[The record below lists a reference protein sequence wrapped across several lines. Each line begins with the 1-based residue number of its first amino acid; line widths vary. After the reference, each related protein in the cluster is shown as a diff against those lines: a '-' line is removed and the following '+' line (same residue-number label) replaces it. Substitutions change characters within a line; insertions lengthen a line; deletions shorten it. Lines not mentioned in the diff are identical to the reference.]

1 MTDQPITHVIEFQ
14 KAEVSPEEM
23 VRRQRV
29 EAERLARLSPGE
41 WVLWIDA
48 SAARLGVPRAPL
60 EAMVKALVAQR
71 EKDRRERKA
80 DDERHRREQ
89 TKRKEREF
97 KLVAELPERERDA
110 RLDGLA
116 RRLGEDPA
124 AVRAGFEAASLP
136 PVDSA
141 PELWP
146 EPVDSAK
153 LLADLDKQIRRYVVI
168 RKEGMTATV
177 LFTAMCWIHNGR
189 HAQPDPRRHEF

>member
-29 EAERLARLSPGE
+29 EAERLAGLSPGE

-116 RRLGEDPA
+116 KRLAEDPA
-124 AVRAGFEAASLP
+124 AVRGEFASPPARRPLRPSSPGPTRSRPQRCWRSWSRTSSASLC
-136 PVDSA
+136 S
-141 PELWP
+141 
-146 EPVDSAK
+146 
-153 LLADLDKQIRRYVVI
+153 
-168 RKEGMTATV
+168 GMTPTPSPSRCGSCSRG
-177 LFTAMCWIHNGR
+177 FMMSRCI
-189 HAQPDPRRHEF
+189 PRTWP